1 MTSSEAAKD
10 LSPIAEQAAPEAAD
24 EHMPAIVAVATVAA
38 PVAVSAPIEAWQ
50 VIPVRP
56 RLDSE
61 THADLMTLIHE
72 ALAEGC
78 RRIALDL
85 TQNQFFSLNAIQ
97 LCMGLARDLAND
109 EGSLAL
115 IGCNERTRKHFDV
128 YGNLRQIK
136 VVRTLAELISE
147 RSAVVVMRPNSS
159 QEPR

>member
-10 LSPIAEQAAPEAAD
+10 LSQPAEDAAPEAAD
-24 EHMPAIVAVATVAA
+24 EQMPAIAAVAAVAA
-38 PVAVSAPIEAWQ
+38 PVELAGVDAWQ
-50 VIPVRP
+50 VIQVRP

-109 EGSLAL
+109 EGTLAL
-115 IGCNERTRKHFDV
+115 IGCNERTKKHFDI
-128 YGNLRQIK
+128 YGSLKQIR
-136 VVRTLAELISE
+136 VVRTLAELISD
-147 RSAVVVMRPNSS
+147 RSAVAVMRPRSS
-159 QEPR
+159 QETR